1 MADIL
6 VFDPASEFELIEEID
21 FEEEVQRPEEL
32 RFFTLDEQLLDYF
45 DKVLPKKKHITKFEY
60 EAIAKDIDR
69 VRELY
74 TKLITITDTDYRVDL
89 DRKDISVPWV
99 LPIYEPFSLKSYS
112 YDQEWM
118 PLFERGARTQ
128 PNFYPRM
135 LSAMPRPYRTTSSSG
150 VPLVRTQVVVDEN
163 GNNAIHAQGLY
174 ERTKRALH
182 EDGTFDIVNIP
193 MTNTEDDIRIRG
205 YFLKDRILDIPNPL
219 ANHPFF
225 ETNRE
230 TKILTEEPLKD
241 VFPTIEAILNHG
253 VPTTSDP
260 YVEGLKYLKVY
271 DVKLTQIPWNLWK
284 DRFPPA
290 EMVSVSQPVQSISF
304 SGQTEH
310 SIPAKSLQEG
320 YVLPWSPGIEP
331 RLWLMKQED
340 GGRYV
345 IKMLLSK
352 AGDAGRV
359 PPDTPGEKPSA
370 QFPKSS
376 PDECFV
382 DGDFD
387 TFLNSGVYR
396 APVWKDFSDA
406 WDKKKSLPSGV
417 CIPAS
422 YISQERKS
430 SRFVGR
436 SAWVDST
443 EFDILKEH
451 QKLLKLLQHRPMR
464 EITQKFEKH
473 VAKQESDLRKQVRAI
488 LGDTMRTPEDKADAI
503 GKIVRELPP
512 TEDVYVDSTSSFV
525 VCEHTLAQLRGDM
538 EDDRLAYYEKWTSI
552 DGGFRAC
559 KFCGEQ
565 VNADVFVA
573 QDDFDDAGRV
583 IVSHEVL
590 PTSVYHGES
599 HVASFTNSLRELQKV
614 FLLDNAGESILYLLL
629 SVLQVLPAESQVLPI
644 LENIRVLTSVVRAN
658 KKIQKTDKDRIEGIL
673 GLAGSVVLLQVHN
686 PFLIPRRSFGS
697 KVLKLTGFPRDS
709 VDPDDSPIL
718 DTLISVLRSTFESMP
733 STLKGPITA
742 ILRTILTTPKKVR
755 SEAVVYVKQAAAKFQ
770 TLLQSAKDRYVSP
783 ADTGSPNVI
792 QLPMIPVSKQV
803 FGTSE
808 RLGAEE
814 TIGQCN
820 VARPKAVFVAKLPP
834 NIVQEQL
841 DLWKAI
847 KPSPSAQQIV
857 PVLEKTLIVDVEQK
871 ELRRRVTLGVPK
883 DFKLEK
889 MDVFLRSDT
898 DATAFLLFLS
908 RVLDILSKEAFSLD
922 TIQKY
927 RTVLVYLDNHIDKSI
942 LRDAARGFIYELLNE
957 VVSSSNKT
965 GLVQAIRD
973 AVQKDIVM
981 NMLLLKKEDAET
993 QNNDLRAQ
1001 EREVFKRRMRQMNDT
1016 EREITKMLLDIGIA
1030 STIISNE
1037 DREIFAREYNYQ
1049 DPEADYEK
1057 AATEMDGDRPEE
1069 GFGTPFDTVDNGDVP
1084 LTDDG
1089 LERPYDRGDYGERME
1104 RQFSEYE
1111 TISAFNFEE
1120 SDGV

>member
-45 DKVLPKKKHITKFEY
+45 DKMLPKKKKITKFEY
-60 EAIAKDIDR
+60 ESIAKETDR
-69 VRELY
+69 VRDLY
-74 TKLITITDTDYRVDL
+74 TNIITVSDTDYHVDIE
-89 DRKDISVPWV
+89 RPNISVPWV
-99 LPIYEPFSLKSYS
+99 LPIYESFSLTPYS
-112 YDQEWM
+112 YQENWI
-118 PLFERGARTQ
+118 PLFDRGARSQ

-135 LSAMPRPYRTTSSSG
+135 LAALPRPYRTTSSSG
-150 VPLVRTQVVVDEN
+150 VPLIKSEIVVDED
-163 GNNAIHAQGLY
+163 GKNAIHPQGIY
-174 ERTKRALH
+174 QRTKKALH
-182 EDGTFDIVNIP
+182 EDGTFDIVNVP
-193 MTNTEDDIRIRG
+193 MTNTEDDIRIKG

-219 ANHPFF
+219 ANHAFF

-230 TKILTEEPLKD
+230 TKIFTEEPLKD
-241 VFPTIEAILNHG
+241 VFPTIEAIVNHG
-253 VPTTSDP
+253 VPMTSDP
-260 YVEGLKYLKVY
+260 YVEGIKYLKLY
-271 DVKLTQIPWNLWK
+271 DVKLNQVPWNLWK
-284 DRFPPA
+284 ERFPPA
-290 EMVSVSQPVQSISF
+290 ELVSVHQSVK
-304 SGQTEH
+304 
-310 SIPAKSLQEG
+310 SINFDYDSNRIAPAKSLQDG
-320 YVLPWSPGIEP
+320 YVLPWSPGLEP

-340 GGRYV
+340 GGQYV

-352 AGDAGRV
+352 TGDAGRV
-359 PPDTPGEKPSA
+359 PPDTPGEKPPA
-370 QFPKSS
+370 QFPLSS
-376 PDECFV
+376 PDECFIH
-382 DGDFD
+382 DGFD
-387 TFLNSGVYR
+387 AFLNSGVYR
-396 APVWKDFSDA
+396 APVWKEFNDA
-406 WDKKKSLPSGV
+406 WDKKKPIPLGL
-417 CIPAS
+417 CIPTS
-422 YISQERKS
+422 YISQERNS
-430 SRFVGR
+430 SKFVGR

-443 EFDILKEH
+443 EFDILRTH
-451 QKLLKLLQHRPMR
+451 QKLLKNFQHVH
-464 EITQKFEKH
+464 INKTANVFEKY
-473 VAKQESDLRKQVRAI
+473 VAKQDSDLRKQVRA
-488 LGDTMRTPEDKADAI
+488 LLSDTARTPEDKADAI
-503 GKIVRELPP
+503 EKIVRELPP
-512 TEDVYVDSTSSFV
+512 SDDVYVDSHSSFV
-525 VCEHTLAQLRGDM
+525 VCSHTLAQLRGDM
-538 EDDRLAYYEKWTSI
+538 EQDRLDFYEKWTSI

-573 QDDFDDAGRV
+573 QDDFDDAGRM

-629 SVLQVLPAESQVLPI
+629 SVLQVLPEESQVLPI

-658 KKIQKTDKDRIEGIL
+658 KKVQKTDKDRIEGIL
-673 GLAGSVVLLQVHN
+673 GLAGSVVLLQIHN

-709 VDPDDSPIL
+709 VDPSDSPIL
-718 DTLISVLRSTFESMP
+718 DTLISVLRTTFESMP

-755 SEAVVYVKQAAAKFQ
+755 SEAVVYVKQAATKFQ

-783 ADTGSPNVI
+783 AESGSPNVI

-803 FGTSE
+803 FATDE
-808 RLGAEE
+808 RMGSEE
-814 TIGQCN
+814 TIGECN
-820 VARPKAVFVAKLPP
+820 VDRPKAVFVAKLPP
-834 NIVQEQL
+834 SVVQEQL
-841 DLWKAI
+841 ELWKAI
-847 KPSPSAQQIV
+847 KASPRAELIL
-857 PVLEKTLIVDVEQK
+857 PVLERTLIVDVEQK

-908 RVLDILSKEAFSLD
+908 RVLDVLSKEAFSLD

-927 RTVLVYLDNHIDKSI
+927 RTVLVYLDNHIDKSV

-957 VVSSSNKT
+957 VVDSPNKA
-965 GLVQAIRD
+965 GLVQSIRE

-981 NMLLLKKEDAET
+981 NMLLLKKEDAER
-993 QNNDLRAQ
+993 QNNELRAQ

-1057 AATEMDGDRPEE
+1057 IEIEMDGDRPEE

-1089 LERPYDRGDYGERME
+1089 LQRPYDRGDYGERVE